1 MSCFNVNTCSY
12 GSIKNGK
19 TYSGRI
25 SFVDVDVAFADGDFD
40 RDFAG
45 RAGNLRSDVEVLL
58 SLLCLR
64 DLTVMP
70 MAIPSW

>member
-1 MSCFNVNTCSY
+1 M
-12 GSIKNGK
+12 
-19 TYSGRI
+19 
-25 SFVDVDVAFADGDFD
+25 DVDVAFADGDFD